1 MKKRFW
7 TLEHKRMLEG
17 YIFISPW
24 LAGFAL
30 FFISAVFS
38 SLVLSFSKMVKLSGM
53 VTEWIGA
60 ANYMKAF
67 VWDIKFIPIFLDM
80 IKLTLIDTPL
90 IIVFSLLIS
99 IMINRDI
106 RGRSIFREIF
116 FIPVLLGSG
125 FVMQQL
131 LGQKV
136 NQQAMEVA
144 RGILL
149 PQEVTLYLG
158 PLISGLIKGFLDRI
172 TIVLWGS
179 GVQILLFLAG
189 LQGISKSLYES
200 ARCDSATEWEM
211 FWKITLPM
219 ISPVLLLNV
228 IYTII
233 RSFTDISNPMMLYTE
248 SLIKKVQFEYAAALG
263 WIYLLFIMVLVGT
276 VYNILRSYVYHS
288 GIR

>member
-1 MKKRFW
+1 MMKRFW
-7 TLEHKRMLEG
+7 TLERKRMLEG

-24 LAGFAL
+24 LIGFVML
-30 FFISAVFS
+30 FASAVVS
-38 SLVLSFSKMVKLSGM
+38 SLILSFSKLTKITGM
-53 VTEWIGA
+53 VTEWVGT

-67 VWDIKFIPIFLDM
+67 VWDIKFVPIFLDT
-80 IKLTLIDTPL
+80 IKFTLIDTPL
-90 IIVFSLLIS
+90 IIIFSLLIS
-99 IMINRDI
+99 ILISRDMKA
-106 RGRSIFREIF
+106 RGFFREIF

-131 LGQKV
+131 LGQNV

-149 PQEVTLYLG
+149 PQEVTVYLG
-158 PLISGLIKGFLDRI
+158 PVISGLIKGFLDRI
-172 TIVLWGS
+172 TLILWGS
-179 GVQILLFLAG
+179 GVQTLLFLAG

-219 ISPVLLLNV
+219 ISPVILLNV
-228 IYTII
+228 IYTIVK
-233 RSFTDISNPMMLYTE
+233 SFTDINNPMMVYTE
-248 SLIKKVQFEYAAALG
+248 GLIKKIQFEYAAALG
-263 WIYLLFIMVLVGT
+263 WIYLLFIIILVGI
-276 VYNILRSYVYHS
+276 VYKILRSYVYHS